1 MISLKVKLL
10 SYYDYFYSTAYQ
22 ISIILVPLQVFLSPA
37 VPILVIYNGVR
48 NFIENRITIT

>member
-22 ISIILVPLQVFLSPA
+22 ISIILVPLQVLITPA
-37 VPILVIYNGVR
+37 VPI
-48 NFIENRITIT
+48 FIMVHEIS